1 MDIPT
6 CNFLDC
12 PLASIHPNRDNG
24 RLKFKDNQFSFLQKV
39 IPVVQ
44 SESKNWR
51 FHRKNNCSLPASFHS
66 IDFSLC
72 VAKPYSIRGPDL
84 VVMPPW
90 FTRLICIFRS
100 VCSLAA
106 LDTFVMSM
114 FSFFETTYFFLPFC
128 PFSMLLSVFFQC
140 RMYMTNA

>member
-12 PLASIHPNRDNG
+12 PLASIHPNRGNG
-24 RLKFKDNQFSFLQKV
+24 RLKFKDNQFSFLLKA

-90 FTRLICIFRS
+90 FTMLICIFRS

-114 FSFFETTYFFLPFC
+114 FPSLCLLTFFLLFARFLCCCQSFPNFEC
-128 PFSMLLSVFFQC
+128 I
-140 RMYMTNA
+140 